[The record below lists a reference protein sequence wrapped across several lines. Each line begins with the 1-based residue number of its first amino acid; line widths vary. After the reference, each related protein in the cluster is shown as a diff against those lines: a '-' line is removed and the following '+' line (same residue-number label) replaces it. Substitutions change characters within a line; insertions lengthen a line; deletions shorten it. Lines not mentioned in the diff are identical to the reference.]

1 MSKRNKLKY
10 LLILGAFIVIAA
22 VSFFC
27 PEYTEN
33 VARAF
38 MLILGII

>member
-1 MSKRNKLKY
+1 MTKRAKLKY
-10 LLILGAFIVIAA
+10 LLIFIAFMIIAL
-22 VSFFC
+22 VSLLY

-38 MLILGII
+38 MLILGIV